1 MISTGR
7 GKPGPRPY
15 DDNDDYDHSVDDGDD
30 EDHSLD
36 DDGDNG
42 DDCDIL

>member
-1 MISTGR
+1 VISTGR

-15 DDNDDYDHSVDDGDD
+15 DDNDDDHSVDD
-30 EDHSLD
+30 
-36 DDGDNG
+36 DNG